1 MIRQNSLIA
10 EKTTW
15 RFSADDYIKLRE
27 AEIIAEDARVELLD
41 GEIIEM
47 SPIGYRHAYLVTRLR
62 ELFIKKLGFKHAIY
76 EQNPVK
82 LSESSMPQP
91 DLLVLRQASS
101 GYADSLPTHAD
112 VLILVEVSDSS
123 VQYDRQ
129 EKLPIY
135 AAANI
140 SEFWLVDA
148 EQQTVEQ
155 YTAPLSERYA
165 KLVIHQLQETIHSF
179 NLPELEIALT
189 AIFEAGED
197 S

>member
-1 MIRQNSLIA
+1 MIRHNPLIA

-15 RFSADDYIKLRE
+15 RFSVDNYIQLHQNG
-27 AEIIAEDARVELLD
+27 IISEDARVELLD

-62 ELFIKKLGFKHAIY
+62 ELFIKTLGFKHAIY

-91 DLLVLRQASS
+91 DLLVLRQPSS
-101 GYADSLPTHAD
+101 GYADSLPTPAE
-112 VLILVEVSDSS
+112 VLILVEVSDSL

-135 AAANI
+135 AAADI
-140 SEFWLVDA
+140 TEFWLVDA
-148 EQQTVEQ
+148 EQQTIEQ
-155 YTAPLSERYA
+155 YTAPLAERYA
-165 KLVIHQLQETIHSF
+165 NLVIHQLHQTIGSV
-179 NLPELEIALT
+179 NLPELKITLT
-189 AIFEAGED
+189 EIFETA
-197 S
+197 